1 MCWQVVLMPYNDTV
15 CFMISALH
23 YVCFLKIQ
31 LQTTHEYTPMQMD
44 VLYNVYFLFSFFP
57 ILLILGF
64 NFFS

>member
-1 MCWQVVLMPYNDTV
+1 
-15 CFMISALH
+15 MIF
-23 YVCFLKIQ
+23 CFLKIQ
-31 LQTTHEYTPMQMD
+31 LQTTREYTPMQMD